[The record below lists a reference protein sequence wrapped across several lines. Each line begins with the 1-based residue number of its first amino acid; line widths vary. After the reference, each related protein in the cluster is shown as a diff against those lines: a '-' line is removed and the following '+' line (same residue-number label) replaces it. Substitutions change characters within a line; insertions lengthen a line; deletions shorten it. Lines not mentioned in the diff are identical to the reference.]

1 MVTLLLDHKADPRCL
16 NNLGVMLTCL
26 LFCDFILPEIRNMAK
41 MEPFLEKEIP
51 IGILIFGIY
60 RLVFGWCKWIER
72 SVIFLGAPYLGN

>member
-1 MVTLLLDHKADPRCL
+1 
-16 NNLGVMLTCL
+16 
-26 LFCDFILPEIRNMAK
+26 

-72 SVIFLGAPYLGN
+72 SVIFLGAPYLGK